1 MRYDKQTTKLLELLQ
16 AMDFSKDS
24 AIAKEIKAK
33 RNVKDNMQMAI
44 NYFVNVN
51 KNNPM
56 SLEFAEKS
64 KRLIKILV

>member
-16 AMDFSKDS
+16 AMDFNKDS
-24 AIAKEIKAK
+24 NIAKEIKAK
-33 RNVKDNMQMAI
+33 RNVKDNMQLAI
-44 NYFVNVN
+44 NYFVNAN
-51 KNNPM
+51 KNNPK